1 MSDTEFE
8 TASAPTVHE
17 LDARR
22 LLCPLPV
29 IRTQNALKALPAGT
43 QLRVTCTDPGT
54 LHDIPTWC
62 RLNGHRVLEQHN
74 NGREQIF
81 LIEKAAG

>member
-1 MSDTEFE
+1 MSES
-8 TASAPTVHE
+8 SATVQE

-29 IRTQNALKALPAGT
+29 IRTQNALKVLPAGAL
-43 QLRVTCTDPGT
+43 LRVTCTDPGT

-62 RLNGHRVLEQHN
+62 RLNGHVVLQQDN
-74 NGREQIF
+74 SGREQIF
-81 LIEKAAG
+81 LIEKAR